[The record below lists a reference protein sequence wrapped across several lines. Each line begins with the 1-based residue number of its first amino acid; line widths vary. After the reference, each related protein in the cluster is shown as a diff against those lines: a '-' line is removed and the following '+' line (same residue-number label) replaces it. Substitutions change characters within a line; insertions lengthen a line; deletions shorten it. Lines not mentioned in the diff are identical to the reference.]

1 MYEGNVRQFYEAHAG
16 RQGIAVLA
24 FSTNSVR
31 VVEAQYRQLHPKLFR
46 YSQDCGTAKVLE
58 VYAYYKGDTS
68 ESDVDMGTVLRFVE
82 PIGNPRECVLPGI
95 SPLAA
100 RFDADSQA
108 AYCDHWVS
116 NGKTVPF
123 LNKRFEL
130 RLMGSNSFLS
140 LS

>member
-1 MYEGNVRQFYEAHAG
+1 VKGNVRQFYEAHHG

-24 FSTNSVR
+24 FTTNSVN
-31 VVEAQYRQLHPKLFR
+31 VVEAQYRRFHPKLFR

-68 ESDVDMGTVLRFVE
+68 ESDVDMGTVLRFIQPV
-82 PIGNPRECVLPGI
+82 GNQGEFLLPGI

-100 RFDADSQA
+100 CFDDDSQA

-116 NGKTVPF
+116 NGRIVPL
-123 LNKRFEL
+123 LNERLEL
-130 RLMGSNSFLS
+130 RLMSSNPFLS